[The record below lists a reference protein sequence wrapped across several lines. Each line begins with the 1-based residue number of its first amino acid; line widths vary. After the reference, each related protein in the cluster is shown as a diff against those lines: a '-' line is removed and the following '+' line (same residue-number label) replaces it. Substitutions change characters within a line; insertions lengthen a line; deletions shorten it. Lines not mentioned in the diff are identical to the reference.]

1 MHLMHLPSPEVACI
15 ASGRGILLLV
25 AESNSCWEVGPLTVE
40 LSCPIGSGLQPSS
53 PISQTAEYS
62 ESFSESDQP
71 AYQERH
77 QLLVILITQANII

>member
-1 MHLMHLPSPEVACI
+1 M
-15 ASGRGILLLV
+15 
-25 AESNSCWEVGPLTVE
+25 
-40 LSCPIGSGLQPSS
+40 PIESGLQPSS
-53 PISQTAEYS
+53 PISQTAEHS